1 MGYDG
6 GSRSGWGDVVG
17 LVAFFVACAA
27 VVWVLAAAL
36 LQFGWNIFV
45 PPVLGLPAITM
56 KQSMAAVVVLAV
68 VGSFFTTKV
77 KSQ

>member
-1 MGYDG
+1 M
-6 GSRSGWGDVVG
+6 
-17 LVAFFVACAA
+17 VAFAVACIA
-27 VVWVLAAAL
+27 VVWVLVAAL